1 MSLGLVHEEA
11 NTRVLFFA
19 DDKYETVE
27 EVQEALRNAVR
38 TSSSSYAPLGLSV
51 LTCDA
56 SAWQGLES
64 SNLILGVDFTKVP
77 HHSFPTPTPPPP
89 QPLRFTLVVVC
100 VSPMNT
106 MGGIP
111 LQADRSMPLVV
122 RKDMPG

>member
-1 MSLGLVHEEA
+1 LLGSNSTFRPFH
-11 NTRVLFFA
+11 
-19 DDKYETVE
+19 DKYETVE
-27 EVQEALRNAVR
+27 EVQEALRNA
-38 TSSSSYAPLGLSV
+38 
-51 LTCDA
+51 
-56 SAWQGLES
+56 GLES

-111 LQADRSMPLVV
+111 LQADRSMPLVPQA
-122 RKDMPG
+122 K